1 MNAAVIICAAGA
13 SRRFGGK
20 TKKIFERISG
30 TPVFLRSINLFNKID
45 YVKQIILAISAEDEE
60 KINLNW
66 GANLAFD
73 NIEICIG
80 ADQRW
85 QTVQNAISMV
95 SEDIDVVA
103 VHDAARCCTKDEC
116 IDQAFQTARK
126 TSAAILACPVV
137 PTIKRV
143 QNGQII
149 STIDR
154 ANLYEAQTPQVFEKN
169 LLIEAYNNIAN
180 IDTDKTSITD
190 DCSLVELLGK
200 TVSVVPSDSSNIKI
214 TGKIDLAIAEAIIR
228 SQEKCSPKPF
238 HPFMDEL
245 R

>member
-13 SRRFGGK
+13 STRFGGK
-20 TKKIFERISG
+20 TKKIFERING
-30 TPVFLRSINLFNKID
+30 TPVFLRSINLFNKLD
-45 YVKQIILAISAEDEE
+45 YVKQIILAISAEDQE

-73 NIEICIG
+73 NIEISIG

-85 QTVQNAISMV
+85 QTVQNAISAV
-95 SEDIDVVA
+95 REDIDLIA
-103 VHDAARCCTKDEC
+103 VHDAARCCTKDEY
-116 IDQAFQTARK
+116 IDQAFKIANK

-137 PTIKRV
+137 PTIKKVENR
-143 QNGQII
+143 QII

-154 ANLYEAQTPQVFEKN
+154 TNLYEAQTDQVFEKN

-180 IDTDKTSITD
+180 IDTDKTPITD

-200 TVSVVPSDSSNIKI
+200 TISVVPSDSSNIKI
-214 TGKIDLAIAEAIIR
+214 TEKTDIAIAEAIMK
-228 SQEKCSPKPF
+228 SQEKNSPKPF